1 VTELCWSGRQP
12 EIRTCPQIDDPLPN
26 TSVTLPATV
35 LGVRPAVSASGAIRR
50 KSVLAAPGSRLRMD
64 SDLSQ
69 LGFLLFVSALVAMLM
84 QRLRMPYTVGL
95 VLAGM
100 ALYFLHISIKW
111 HLSKDL
117 IFSVFLPP
125 LVFEAALFIDWRE
138 FKKDLPVLSL
148 LATVGMLLAA
158 AVTALGMHYIL
169 RWDWGSAIIFGVLIA
184 ATDPVSVIASF
195 KTSGVKGRVRLLLE
209 AESLL
214 NDGTAAVAF
223 VVVLGVLAGDHVN
236 LASIAGTLI
245 ITIAGSILIGGVV
258 ACGFMFLAGRTPD
271 YLVEITF
278 TTLAAYGSFFLG
290 ERFHCSGVLAA
301 LTAGLVVSNFRSSA
315 LVVDANSLAPQSF
328 LEYAAFIGDS
338 LLLFVA
344 GAKRAPYNAAL
355 SGLMTETG
363 RRALVPFWE
372 YLAFVANS
380 LIFLLIGAQEAQ
392 QRFGNIWWP
401 VLVAIIVVTAGR
413 AIAIYPLC
421 AVFSKGRL
429 KVDHRHQHA
438 LFWGGLRGALA
449 LALALALPQTIPQHD
464 LIVTL
469 TFAVVAFSIF
479 VQGLTITPLLRRLGL
494 FASTR

>member
-1 VTELCWSGRQP
+1 M
-12 EIRTCPQIDDPLPN
+12 
-26 TSVTLPATV
+26 A
-35 LGVRPAVSASGAIRR
+35 
-50 KSVLAAPGSRLRMD
+50 

-69 LGFLLFVSALVAMLM
+69 FGFLLFVSALVAMLM

-100 ALYFLHISIKW
+100 GLYFLHVSINW

-125 LVFEAALFIDWRE
+125 LVFEAALFIEWRE

-148 LATVGMLLAA
+148 LATAGVLLAA
-158 AVTALGMHYIL
+158 AVTAAGMHYLL
-169 RWDWGSAIIFGVLIA
+169 RWDWGSATVFGVLIA

-223 VVVLGVLAGDHVN
+223 VVVLGVLAGDHQN
-236 LASIAGTLI
+236 LVSIAGTLI
-245 ITIAGSILIGGVV
+245 LTIVGSIFIGGVV

-278 TTLAAYGSFFLG
+278 TTLAAYGSFFVAK
-290 ERFHCSGVLAA
+290 RFHCSGVLAA
-301 LTAGLVVSNFRSSA
+301 LSAGLVVSNFRSSA
-315 LVVDANSLAPQSF
+315 LVIDADRQAPQSF
-328 LEYAAFIGDS
+328 LEYAAYIGDS
-338 LLLFVA
+338 VLLFLA
-344 GAKRAPYNAAL
+344 GAKRAEYNAPL

-363 RRALVPFWE
+363 RRVLVPFWE

-392 QRFGNIWWP
+392 QHFRNIWWP
-401 VLVAIIVVTAGR
+401 VLVAVMVVTAGR

-421 AVFSKGRL
+421 AVFFRSRF

-438 LFWGGLRGALA
+438 LVWGGLRGALA
-449 LALALALPQTIPQHD
+449 LALALALPEEIPQHD
-464 LIVTL
+464 LIITL
-469 TFAVVAFSIF
+469 TFAVVAFSVF

-494 FASTR
+494 FAAAGAAKASARSV